1 MSTDQE
7 DHKEFP
13 AWRKKVHEVIFE
25 ADTPMGKLFD
35 VVLFILIILSVIVVM
50 LESVEDIKKSFGNW
64 FYTIELVFTCFFTI
78 EYVARIISVKKP
90 RGYIFSFYGVVDLL
104 SILPT
109 YISIFLPGSHSLM
122 TIRTLRLLRIF
133 RVLKL
138 AHFMK
143 EAASLQ
149 RAFRA
154 SRHKITIFMFSVV
167 SIVVITGTIMYLIEP
182 PESGFTSIPQSIY
195 WSIVTLTTVGYGDIA
210 PTTVFGQFFA
220 SLIMIMGYA
229 IIAVPT
235 GIMSAEIAKEVRYTN
250 TTACPSCS
258 REGHA
263 DDARFCK
270 YCGAD
275 LELEV

>member
-1 MSTDQE
+1 MSSDKE

-13 AWRKKVHEVIFE
+13 NWRKKIHEVIFE

-35 VVLFILIILSVIVVM
+35 VVLFILIILSIIIVM
-50 LESVEDIKKSFGNW
+50 LESVESFKKSFGTW
-64 FYTIELVFTCFFTI
+64 FYYIELVFTGFFTL
-78 EYVARIISVKKP
+78 EYIARIISLKKP

-138 AHFMK
+138 AQFIK

-149 RAFRA
+149 RALRA

-210 PTTVFGQFFA
+210 PTTVLGQFFA

-235 GIMSAEIAKEVRYTN
+235 GIVSAEIAKEAKSTN
-250 TTACPSCS
+250 TISCPSCS

-275 LELEV
+275 LELKG

>member
-1 MSTDQE
+1 MSLDKE
-7 DHKEFP
+7 VPKEFS
-13 AWRKKVHEVIFE
+13 AWRRKVHEVIFE

-35 VVLFILIILSVIVVM
+35 VVLFVLIVLSVLVVM
-50 LESVEDIKKSFGNW
+50 LESVEGMKKSFGNW
-64 FYTIELVFTCFFTI
+64 FFYIELIFTGFFTI
-78 EYVARIISVKKP
+78 EYIARIISLKKP
-90 RGYIFSFYGVVDLL
+90 KGYILSFYGIVDLL

-109 YISIFLPGSHSLM
+109 FISFILPGSQTLM
-122 TIRTLRLLRIF
+122 TIRSLRLLRIF

-138 AHFMK
+138 ARFIR

-149 RAFRA
+149 RALRA
-154 SRHKITIFMFSVV
+154 SRHKITIFMFSIV

-182 PESGFTSIPQSIY
+182 AESGFTSIPQSIY

-210 PTTVFGQFFA
+210 PTTVLGQFFA

-235 GIMSAEIAKEVRYTN
+235 GIVSAEIAKEVKYTN
-250 TTACPSCS
+250 TISCPSCS

-275 LELEV
+275 LEH

>member
-104 SILPT
+104 SILV
-109 YISIFLPGSHSLM
+109 H
-122 TIRTLRLLRIF
+122 
-133 RVLKL
+133 
-138 AHFMK
+138 
-143 EAASLQ
+143 
-149 RAFRA
+149 
-154 SRHKITIFMFSVV
+154 
-167 SIVVITGTIMYLIEP
+167 IV
-182 PESGFTSIPQSIY
+182 
-195 WSIVTLTTVGYGDIA
+195 
-210 PTTVFGQFFA
+210 
-220 SLIMIMGYA
+220 
-229 IIAVPT
+229 
-235 GIMSAEIAKEVRYTN
+235 
-250 TTACPSCS
+250 
-258 REGHA
+258 
-263 DDARFCK
+263 
-270 YCGAD
+270 
-275 LELEV
+275 